1 MAKTKRRNVKKG
13 TSTKKK
19 SDCGCKYKY
28 NYGGTKKDLKPE
40 LRADIP
46 DILSMQEYPQHRFE
60 SGIILP
66 EDQALM
72 NNVSDNEWLNK
83 IAEHN
88 LETIGR
94 ELDSDDEIFIEGLLN
109 LSESHDNENDL
120 NEAIESANAF
130 WAAESAKPSKPTKKR
145 KSTKSKSSS
154 KPKRVFKPSEETLK
168 NWQMP
173 PDNSSKKAGGY
184 LIDEDSDDADRF
196 PSTELKSFEPLNIDY
211 ESTEPTDSNDSKMQT
226 VLLVGSTVILVTGGI
241 FIAGATGGLVA
252 LSVGD
257 MIR

>member
-1 MAKTKRRNVKKG
+1 
-13 TSTKKK
+13 
-19 SDCGCKYKY
+19 
-28 NYGGTKKDLKPE
+28 
-40 LRADIP
+40 
-46 DILSMQEYPQHRFE
+46 MQEYPQHRFD
-60 SGIILP
+60 SGFLIP

-109 LSESHDNENDL
+109 LSESPDNENDL
-120 NEAIESANAF
+120 NEAIESPKAF
-130 WAAESAKPSKPTKKR
+130 WAPKSAKPSKPTKKR

-173 PDNSSKKAGGY
+173 PDNSSKKAG
-184 LIDEDSDDADRF
+184 DF
-196 PSTELKSFEPLNIDY
+196 
-211 ESTEPTDSNDSKMQT
+211 
-226 VLLVGSTVILVTGGI
+226 
-241 FIAGATGGLVA
+241 
-252 LSVGD
+252 
-257 MIR
+257 